1 MASPVQRY
9 QQEMHENIG
18 FFATWLPGDLLEL
31 GDIGTLKDGV
41 FRKSSSLGELGIAFQ
56 ASALGPSQNLQYA
69 SKSGTVVSV
78 DSSIALPQPLGP
90 TATIKVE
97 FSSEGSFL
105 FHASNVRNRRVEN
118 SAKLSRAVLQAWK
131 NGKWKNKNWYI
142 IESVHQADCA
152 TVIVS
157 EDVSAGV
164 TFNAKGTLTGIPLA
178 DAQVALSVSQSRGR
192 MTQVIAGRNL
202 RPLFSCL
209 RVRQGWFSDSSVEPV
224 RGETVNPGNSLFVRP
239 GIVELLES

>member
-1 MASPVQRY
+1 
-9 QQEMHENIG
+9 
-18 FFATWLPGDLLEL
+18 
-31 GDIGTLKDGV
+31 
-41 FRKSSSLGELGIAFQ
+41 
-56 ASALGPSQNLQYA
+56 
-69 SKSGTVVSV
+69 
-78 DSSIALPQPLGP
+78 
-90 TATIKVE
+90 VE
-97 FSSEGSFL
+97 FSSQGSFL

-118 SAKLSRAVLQAWK
+118 GVKLAHDVVQAWK

-142 IESVHQADCA
+142 VESVHQADCA

-202 RPLFSCL
+202 RPLYSCL
-209 RVRQGWFSDSSVEPV
+209 RVRDGWFSEPSVEPV
-224 RGETVNPGNSLFVRP
+224 RCETVNPENSLFVRP
-239 GIVELLES
+239 GITELLDS